1 MSGETSY
8 RVKHRASHQQLIKSV
23 LKRRGR
29 VLGPLSPEYRF
40 DAIVV
45 PTSRPPLFLN
55 HAVDLAL
62 ESDSWLVILCSGS
75 SKPLDVRKLL
85 EHRLAGKV
93 AIAEVPRTYGHSII
107 EFSSLP
113 ISSFRTDN
121 LYRESDL
128 SAKRNL
134 GLVLS
139 LMLGWQRVFFLDDDI
154 RNVTVGDLHHVASLL
169 EECNCVGFSM
179 DFFPDNSVVSHAKRL
194 GFGNHQEIMIS
205 GAAMGVRCS
214 SDMSFFPSIYNEDLF
229 FMLDGI
235 SRGTVLHAGS
245 LGQLP
250 YEPFD
255 RPERAAS
262 EEFGEVLMEGLL
274 ALLHEGLDDT
284 HATHD
289 YWLEFLL
296 ARMRHIESIKD
307 GLRLGRSP
315 CHEAALLAMQ
325 AAQDRLSEIS
335 PALCT
340 LYLAN
345 WQADLEEWRKRL
357 RSLTAQPSMS
367 RALSYLNLTDALV
380 IEDQGPSRTGS
391 RMRPTAEQTN
401 IRKISAADWKLLK
414 QVRLQALQD
423 SPRAFASSYD
433 KEEAFTE
440 QQWQSILQH
449 DLQWFMAFDNSEP
462 IATVAARSGPGIA
475 PDERYVESMWVN
487 PRYRRTGVARR
498 LIAALE
504 ETVRSEGAQVLL
516 LWVLDGNEIARNSYL
531 KLGFTSTGDRQRLE
545 KYPNRIEERMS
556 RPIPRG

>member
-1 MSGETSY
+1 MSGESSH
-8 RVKHRASHQQLIKSV
+8 RVKHRASHQQLIRSV
-23 LKRRGR
+23 LKRPGR
-29 VLGPLSPEYRF
+29 VSGPLSPEYRF

-45 PTSRPPLFLN
+45 PTARPPLFLN
-55 HAVDLAL
+55 HAFDLAL
-62 ESDSWLVILCSGS
+62 ASDSWLVILCSGA

-85 EHRLAGKV
+85 DDRLASKV
-93 AIAEVPRTYGHSII
+93 AIVEVPPAYRHSII
-107 EFSSLP
+107 EFSPLP
-113 ISSFRTDN
+113 ISGFSTDN
-121 LYRESDL
+121 LYSESDL

-139 LMLGWQRVFFLDDDI
+139 LMLGWQRVLFLDDDI
-154 RNVTVGDLHHVASLL
+154 RNVTMGDLHHVASLL
-169 EECNCVGFSM
+169 EECICAGFSM

-214 SDMSFFPSIYNEDLF
+214 PDMSFFPNIYNEDLF

-235 SRGTVLHAGS
+235 SRGTVLHAGPV
-245 LGQLP
+245 GQLP

-274 ALLHEGLDDT
+274 ALLHEGLGDT
-284 HATHD
+284 HATYD
-289 YWLEFLL
+289 YWLEFLP
-296 ARMRHIESIKD
+296 ARMKHIESIKD
-307 GLRLGRSP
+307 ALRLGRSP
-315 CHEAALLAMQ
+315 GHEAALLAMQ

-340 LYLAN
+340 LYLAK

-357 RSLTAQPSMS
+357 RSLTAQPSMTK
-367 RALSYLNLTDALV
+367 ALSYLNLTSALV
-380 IEDQGPSRTGS
+380 IEDHGPSRTGS
-391 RMRPTAEQTN
+391 RMRPTAEQAN
-401 IRKISAADWKLLK
+401 IRKISAADWELLK

-433 KEEAFTE
+433 EEERFTK
-440 QQWQSILQH
+440 QQWQSILEH
-449 DLQWFMAFDNSEP
+449 DLQWFMAFNNSEP
-462 IATVAARSGPGIA
+462 IGTVAARSGPDIA

-487 PRYRRTGVARR
+487 PRYRRTGVGRR

-516 LWVLDGNEIARNSYL
+516 LWVLDGNEVARNMYL
-531 KLGFTSTGDRQRLE
+531 KLGFTSTEDRQRLN

-556 RPIPRG
+556 RPIARG

>member
-179 DFFPDNSVVSHAKRL
+179 DFFPDNSVVSQAKRL

-229 FMLDGI
+229 LCWM
-235 SRGTVLHAGS
+235 VYA
-245 LGQLP
+245 
-250 YEPFD
+250 
-255 RPERAAS
+255 RAARYFMPGPWVS
-262 EEFGEVLMEGLL
+262 FHMSRSTGPNELRRKSSGKSLMEGLL

-345 WQADLEEWRKRL
+345 WQADWR
-357 RSLTAQPSMS
+357 
-367 RALSYLNLTDALV
+367 N
-380 IEDQGPSRTGS
+380 GGS
-391 RMRPTAEQTN
+391 G
-401 IRKISAADWKLLK
+401 
-414 QVRLQALQD
+414 
-423 SPRAFASSYD
+423 F
-433 KEEAFTE
+433 
-440 QQWQSILQH
+440 
-449 DLQWFMAFDNSEP
+449 
-462 IATVAARSGPGIA
+462 VA
-475 PDERYVESMWVN
+475 
-487 PRYRRTGVARR
+487 
-498 LIAALE
+498 
-504 ETVRSEGAQVLL
+504 
-516 LWVLDGNEIARNSYL
+516 
-531 KLGFTSTGDRQRLE
+531 
-545 KYPNRIEERMS
+545 
-556 RPIPRG
+556 